1 MTEEED
7 DENNDDPKIVKSR
20 MNGFSRGKLEAG
32 RNGLGLCTARVE
44 SKSCCCV
51 FQGLA
56 RRSRG
61 VEGVLYPDHVRL
73 ISLVSSLPRA
83 STNALIIHTSSLEY
97 QRCL

>member
-1 MTEEED
+1 MTEQED

-20 MNGFSRGKLEAG
+20 MNGFSRGKLKAG

-61 VEGVLYPDHVRL
+61 VEGVLYPDHVRFHSCHPYL
-73 ISLVSSLPRA
+73 ERLPM
-83 STNALIIHTSSLEY
+83 L
-97 QRCL
+97 